1 MAIIQNPLIGRGKGK
16 MGNAIFTKMYDKN
29 VLRSKP
35 IEVYNPRTAKQMKQ
49 RGLFKATTSLASQ
62 LLCVIRD
69 GYSEVKNMSGYN
81 AFTKDNLG
89 KSVIREDED
98 IVINWEDL
106 VIAKGTAVSLR
117 SVEKEAAGE
126 NGLKIEWPFEEGLCD
141 GSGDDTVNVVVI
153 NRETG
158 NVELINDSA
167 IREDKEVTIT
177 LPGAIAGY
185 AIYLYVAEVDTK
197 KRSNS
202 IFVA

>member
-1 MAIIQNPLIGRGKGK
+1 MAIIQNPLIGRSKGK
-16 MGNAIFTKMYDKN
+16 MGNAIFTKMYEKN

-35 IEVYNPRTAKQMKQ
+35 IEVHNPRTAKQMKQ

-89 KSVIREDED
+89 KSVIRENED
-98 IVINWEDL
+98 IVIKYEDL
-106 VIAKGTAVSLR
+106 VIAKGTAAPLR
-117 SVEKEAAGE
+117 SIETTASGA
-126 NGLKIEWPFEEGLCD
+126 NGLTITWSYEEALCD
-141 GSGDDTVNVVVI
+141 GSGDDTVNVIVI
-153 NRETG
+153 NRDTG
-158 NVELINDSA
+158 NVELINNTA
-167 IREDKEVTIT
+167 TREDEEVTIAT
-177 LPGAIAGY
+177 TEAIAGY
-185 AIYLYVAEVDTK
+185 AIYIYAASEDTK

>member
-1 MAIIQNPLIGRGKGK
+1 MAVIQNPLIGRSKGK
-16 MGNAIFTKMYDKN
+16 MGNAIFTKMYEKN

-35 IEVYNPRTAKQMKQ
+35 IEVHNPRTAKQMKQ

-89 KSVIREDED
+89 KSVIRENED

-106 VIAKGTAVSLR
+106 VIAKGTAGAVR
-117 SVEKEAAGE
+117 SVESTPAGE
-126 NGLKIEWPFEEGLCD
+126 NGLKITWSFEEGLCD
-141 GSGDDTVNVVVI
+141 GSGDDIVNVI
-153 NRETG
+153 AIEKETG
-158 NVELINDSA
+158 NVGLISNTA

-177 LPGAIAGY
+177 LPGAIADY
-185 AIYLYVAEVDTK
+185 AIYLYVAEEATK

-202 IFVA
+202 VFVA

>member
-1 MAIIQNPLIGRGKGK
+1 MAIIQNPLIGRSKGK
-16 MGNAIFTKMYDKN
+16 MGNAIFTKMYEKN

-35 IEVYNPRTAKQMKQ
+35 IEVHNPRTDKQMKQ

-89 KSVIREDED
+89 KSVVRENED

-106 VIAKGTAVSLR
+106 VIAKGTAVPLR
-117 SVEKEAAGE
+117 SVETSEVGE
-126 NGLKIEWPFEEGLCD
+126 TGLKITWPFEEGSCD
-141 GSGDDTVNVVVI
+141 GSKDDIIKVI
-153 NRETG
+153 AIDKETG
-158 NVELINDSA
+158 NVELINDTA
-167 IREDKEVTIT
+167 TREDKEVTIT
-177 LPGAIAGY
+177 MTGDIAGY
-185 AIYLYVAEVDTK
+185 AIYLYVAEEDTK

-202 IFVA
+202 IYVA